1 MYWLYLRSSV
11 VNNMTTA
18 IGKNHSTTKRPLT
31 PKKSTEESFAPKES
45 EEQEQATSMTI
56 FFILLVVGEFQDSIS
71 NG

>member
-1 MYWLYLRSSV
+1 
-11 VNNMTTA
+11 MTTA